1 MGEEDGKWI
10 GEWVYENEVRGR
22 CVREDRDGMTVVY
35 DENGGVG
42 AIALVVVLRNG
53 SNDRFQYRF
62 HGCV

>member
-22 CVREDRDGMTVVY
+22 CVREDRDGMMVVY

-53 SNDRFQYRF
+53 SND
-62 HGCV
+62 